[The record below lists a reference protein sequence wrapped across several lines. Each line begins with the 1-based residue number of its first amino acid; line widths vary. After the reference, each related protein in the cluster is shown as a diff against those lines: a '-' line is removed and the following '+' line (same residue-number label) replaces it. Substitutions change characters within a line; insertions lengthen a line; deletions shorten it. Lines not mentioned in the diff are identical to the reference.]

1 MHLLK
6 HFRRPALYGL
16 AGFAVACPLLGQ
28 GANTNVGVSNTSNAL
43 QFFPS
48 TVTINVNDQ
57 VTWVWAGT
65 VPHSTTDTGVWDSTL
80 LTGSPHTFSFT
91 FTAAGNYPYFCTLH
105 GAFGM
110 TGSVTVQGAANVPPN
125 VAITAPTNGT
135 TFAAPWTG
143 TISATA
149 SDSDGTVSKVDFF
162 ADATLLGTVNNPS
175 ANTSFTVTNLAA
187 GNYTLKAVATDNGGA
202 STTSTSNPAI
212 AVVTP
217 VPIVLSSPRRV
228 SPSVFQFDYS
238 ANPGLSYVVQRS
250 GALPTLVPIST
261 NTAASANVSFL
272 DTNATGAVNFYGVHL
287 VPNP

>member
-28 GANTNVGVSNTSNAL
+28 GANTNVGVSNTSNAN

-57 VTWVWAGT
+57 VTWVWAGI
-65 VPHSTTDTGVWDSTL
+65 VPHSTTATGLWDSTL

-105 GAFGM
+105 SAFGM
-110 TGSVTVQGAANVPPN
+110 TGSVTVQGAANVPPS

-149 SDSDGTVSKVDFF
+149 
-162 ADATLLGTVNNPS
+162 
-175 ANTSFTVTNLAA
+175 
-187 GNYTLKAVATDNGGA
+187 
-202 STTSTSNPAI
+202 
-212 AVVTP
+212 
-217 VPIVLSSPRRV
+217 
-228 SPSVFQFDYS
+228 
-238 ANPGLSYVVQRS
+238 
-250 GALPTLVPIST
+250 
-261 NTAASANVSFL
+261 
-272 DTNATGAVNFYGVHL
+272 
-287 VPNP
+287 